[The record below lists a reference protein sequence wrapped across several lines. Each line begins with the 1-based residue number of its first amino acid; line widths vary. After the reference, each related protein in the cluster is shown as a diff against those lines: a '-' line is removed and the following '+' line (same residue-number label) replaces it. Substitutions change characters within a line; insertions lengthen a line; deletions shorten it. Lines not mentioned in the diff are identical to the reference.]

1 MGVIKSKSA
10 KGNFNIDELSGGT
23 FILSNLGMQNVTAF
37 TAIVNAPNVAILSVG
52 KMKEVPMVKN
62 GEIVIGKTMT
72 IGLNM
77 DHRVVDGATGAKFLT
92 ELTDRLEHLGEE
104 KGE

>member
-1 MGVIKSKSA
+1 
-10 KGNFNIDELSGGT
+10 
-23 FILSNLGMQNVTAF
+23 
-37 TAIVNAPNVAILSVG
+37 
-52 KMKEVPMVKN
+52 MVKN